1 MGPLT
6 NLFCLAALVTP
17 WRATYTETLT
27 DANAEGFRDPRWCI
41 ALNAIALAAGILGN
55 AFLLA
60 NFARRIRY
68 IIAIPISILLW
79 LLAAFS
85 LLGSIVSMEI
95 HSPPIRPEQTYS
107 QGYWYAVIAAVLYF
121 LISMLLT
128 VNICGCWLG
137 HYPQPTTLTAR
148 DQETLILQ
156 SMLLCLWIAIWA
168 VGFSHAANLSY
179 PDAVYFCVVTVLTL
193 GFSEPLSSYGA
204 RYMVI
209 PFVIGGLTFLGLIIY
224 HIRKFFSDLAVEK
237 KNIQSR
243 KVPKRTI
250 ERTMTSEAD
259 LRQRLRLPPRNE
271 PADHE
276 QHGNSDIHGQTV
288 TRHDSAPQRM
298 AQIRIVPPEPRS
310 RRSKLR
316 SKLVL
321 LREEKDRF
329 DAMRSIQENTSSF
342 KKWYSSMASIL
353 TFIIYWVLGA
363 TILWRIELREQN
375 LGFAEAL
382 YFCFV
387 SLFTIGSSEY
397 TPRTNGGKPFF
408 VVWML
413 CDIPVMTILISDLA
427 TTIIPTFKNAILILA
442 DWTVLSKVGIYRSFL
457 ERRPRLKAL
466 VPGGQTLHRRGRDI
480 AYPVPEQRSEVDNMT
495 PTMNLLAAINEA
507 DEELGQ
513 RLVSAIRRIAHDVQ
527 ASPAK
532 KYNYEEWVEITR
544 LVRFTRQNDGGEEDD
559 EGLVEW
565 DWIGEDSP
573 MLSQQSEGEWILNQ
587 LCESLIR
594 YNKREIKLQNER
606 AVAVRNAVNSI
617 VGLQRVR
624 EPNARVA
631 EEESR

>member
-1 MGPLT
+1 RDWWFASVVCPIIAGAMGPLT

-224 HIRKFFSDLAVEK
+224 HIRKFFSDLA
-237 KNIQSR
+237 
-243 KVPKRTI
+243 
-250 ERTMTSEAD
+250 
-259 LRQRLRLPPRNE
+259 
-271 PADHE
+271 
-276 QHGNSDIHGQTV
+276 
-288 TRHDSAPQRM
+288 
-298 AQIRIVPPEPRS
+298 PRS